1 MQSARLEA
9 ISNRWLCPKPI
20 MPEPNSEQPKPLE
33 GIRVLDLSRVLAG
46 PWCTQQLADFGAEII
61 KIERPGTG
69 DDTRQ
74 WGPPWLDGT
83 DESAYFLGANRG
95 KQSVC
100 VDLSQAD
107 GQDLIRRLVAQS
119 DVVVENFKVGGLAAY
134 GLDYANL
141 SEINPRLI
149 YCSISGF
156 GQNGPYAHRAGYDFL
171 IQAMG
176 GLMSVTGEPDGQPMK
191 AGVAFADVFTGLYSA
206 NAILAALHQRRVTGE
221 GTHIDMAL
229 LDVQIG
235 VMANQALSYLTTG
248 NNPPRLGNAHPSIVP
263 YQVFPSADDDLIL
276 AVGNDS
282 QFRRLCDVLELSELA
297 DDPRFASNSA
307 RVEHRDSLVAKLSAR
322 LHDKPRAEWLTQ
334 LEAAGIACG
343 PINNLEQVFDDPQ
356 VRARNLQIKRP
367 HHSGRDVSLVSN
379 PIRFNDTPQNAAT
392 APPTL
397 GQHTRWILGER
408 LGLDDAAIDALQD
421 RGVIAAR
428 SAAAGHNDPDTNAAQ

>member
-1 MQSARLEA
+1 MS
-9 ISNRWLCPKPI
+9 
-20 MPEPNSEQPKPLE
+20 EPSTDLPRPLD

-61 KIERPGTG
+61 KIERPGAG

-74 WGPPWLDGT
+74 WGPPWLEGT

-95 KQSVC
+95 KHSVC
-100 VDLSQAD
+100 VDLSRTD
-107 GQDLIRRLVAQS
+107 GQDLIRRLAAQS

-134 GLDYANL
+134 GLDYASL
-141 SEINPRLI
+141 YEINPRLI

-191 AGVAFADVFTGLYSA
+191 AGVAFADVFTGLYAA
-206 NAILAALHQRRVTGE
+206 NAILAALHQRRATGE

-229 LDVQIG
+229 LDVQIS
-235 VMANQALSYLTTG
+235 VMANQALSYLTIG
-248 NNPPRLGNAHPSIVP
+248 HNPPRLGNAHPSIVP

-276 AVGNDS
+276 AVGNDG
-282 QFRRLCDVLELSELA
+282 QFRRLCDVLGLSSIA

-322 LHDKPRAEWLTQ
+322 LHDKPRADWLAQ

-343 PINNLEQVFDDPQ
+343 PINNLDQVFDDPQ
-356 VRARNLQIKRP
+356 VRARELQIKRR
-367 HHSGRDVSLVSN
+367 HHSGRDVALVSN
-379 PIRFNDTPQNAAT
+379 PIRFNDTQQNAPT

-397 GQHTRWILGER
+397 GQDTRSVLGDR
-408 LGLDDAAIDALQD
+408 LGLDDATLDALQD
-421 RGVIAAR
+421 QGVIAAR
-428 SAAAGHNDPDTNAAQ
+428 PANCRENDPDIDN